1 MLLPNIIWTVDS
13 LTNISKDNMNVFYYL
28 QVDQKLC
35 RKSEELYEIIIPDNN
50 FRKLRKILSQVL
62 LNSHYKL
69 NVMLFWEIIFQ
80 VLWSRFQI
88 KSFVI

>member
-28 QVDQKLC
+28 QVDHKLC